1 MSLKEY
7 FQINVFTVQ
16 ASFEYEYVAQI
27 KNGSFARRFT
37 RLHKKTKP
45 RSASFHRRENKNIC
59 HYEYYIKL
67 KRHI

>member
-37 RLHKKTKP
+37 RLHKKLSPAVHLSTDEK
-45 RSASFHRRENKNIC
+45 
-59 HYEYYIKL
+59 IKIL
-67 KRHI
+67 NN